1 MAKTAKKMFWQRRW
15 SSLPWLYKAQSH
27 SLLPSNPRKKKKKLY
42 KRTNAPTTKK

>member
-15 SSLPWLYKAQSH
+15 SSLPWLYKAQSY